1 MRTVPVLIIP
11 YRARMINR
19 MFEHPTDHI
28 RAEEHRNDLLAAA
41 AQRRLLSGSG
51 RSRRPRRLAR
61 RAGGWVSRV
70 VRGEPS

>member
-11 YRARMINR
+11 YRDLMINR
-19 MFEHPTDHI
+19 MFEHPLDHF

-51 RSRRPRRLAR
+51 RSRRPRRLALAR
-61 RAGGWVSRV
+61 RAGGWISRV
-70 VRGEPS
+70 VRG